1 MTNTNKII
9 TKQERFCF
17 HELKHKSISDMKGTK
32 KDKMNASGHKSK
44 DMLNLYDHSHEV
56 ADCVSNISLS
66 SLNII

>member
-1 MTNTNKII
+1 
-9 TKQERFCF
+9 
-17 HELKHKSISDMKGTK
+17 MKGTK